1 MNNSFL
7 HLRNEYPEFVYE
19 DFNVIETEIEYKVTY
34 IFRLKELTFKP
45 VITISKKHIT
55 NKDIDKEYL
64 NYLFFQYGLFD
75 LMSYYKLTCSPKI
88 IIKPMFIDSNQCSF
102 FKKVLFNGL
111 GEYFY
116 KNSINLSYDEF
127 LGISVE
133 SDKKYNLPTFVDNY
147 KGNIIPIGGGKD
159 SIVSMEL
166 LRNYH
171 DYNKLFMLE
180 RNLYPENKA
189 GYESIYKAGYND
201 SSIVLFKNELDLQL
215 IELNK
220 KGFLNGHIPIS
231 ACISMASF
239 ILAYLN
245 NKKYIVLSNE
255 ASANEG
261 NFEGLSVNHQYS
273 KGYEY
278 EADFQNY
285 SRTYL
290 HPYIFYFSLLRG
302 WNEYE
307 IVREFLKEKKYLSVF
322 RSCNR
327 GTKENIWCN
336 HCSKCLYV
344 YIMLYPYLTDEEMKL
359 VFDNDMLDDPSLED
373 TFLDLILPSRLKPF
387 ECVGT
392 RLEINYA
399 LQMALKNKDKYPYLL
414 KLYKEKYFENEIN
427 KDLVE
432 NFWNN
437 ENSIPEEYL
446 VLFGDKNE
454 R

>member
-64 NYLFFQYGLFD
+64 NYLFFHYGLFD

-127 LGISVE
+127 LDISVE

-166 LRNYH
+166 LKNYH